1 MKTFSMTDKGKT
13 RRMNQDFVFTSREPV
28 GNLPNLFIVAD
39 GMGGHNAGDYA
50 SRYAVEIIV
59 DEISKCQER
68 EPAAVLLSAVK
79 RANRELVAKAAQEAA
94 LLGMGTTAVLATL
107 DKKRL
112 WVANVGDSRLYILN
126 EEARQITRDHSL
138 VEEMVRRG
146 ELGKKEARSHPDR
159 HIITRALGA
168 GADVEA
174 DIFEVDIRK
183 GDQILMCSDGLTNM
197 VEDEEILAIVK
208 EEREIS
214 QKVERLVK
222 EANQNGGRD
231 NITVI
236 VIEPFSN
243 EVKTCC

>member
-13 RRMNQDFVFTSREPV
+13 RKMNQDYVFTSQEPV

-50 SRYAVEIIV
+50 SRYAVEMMV
-59 DEISKCQER
+59 DEISKCKEK

-79 RANRELVAKAAQEAA
+79 RANRELVKKASQEAG
-94 LLGMGTTAVLATL
+94 LLGMGTTAVVATL
-107 DKKRL
+107 DKSRL

-126 EEARQITRDHSL
+126 REAKQITRDHSL

-174 DIFEVDIRK
+174 DIFEVDIKK

-197 VEDEEILAIVK
+197 VEDDDIFAIVK
-208 EEREIS
+208 KKSETS
-214 QKVERLVK
+214 QKVEKLVE

-231 NITVI
+231 NISVI
-236 VIEPFSN
+236 VIEPFSD
-243 EVKTCC
+243 EVKTC